1 MNSANRSVE
10 DRFHLGGASGSYGLK
25 GFAERGAEPR
35 EKCYKVRRGYG
46 EVVGW
51 MCLFFFYICCSYIC
65 THICILYQYSVD
77 VKVTVFFW
85 YVFFYGLIHDG
96 GYKTM

>member
-35 EKCYKVRRGYG
+35 EKCYKVRWGYG
-46 EVVGW
+46 EVGW
-51 MCLFFFYICCSYIC
+51 MDVFFCMCCSLVYMYIMS
-65 THICILYQYSVD
+65 I
-77 VKVTVFFW
+77 
-85 YVFFYGLIHDG
+85 
-96 GYKTM
+96 

>member
-35 EKCYKVRRGYG
+35 EKCYKVRWGCG
-46 EVVGW
+46 EVGW
-51 MCLFFFYICCSYIC
+51 MWWCCWMDVSIFLF
-65 THICILYQYSVD
+65 V
-77 VKVTVFFW
+77 VV
-85 YVFFYGLIHDG
+85 
-96 GYKTM
+96 